1 MRYTLLELVQQIL
14 MSMDSDEV
22 NSITDTT
29 EALDVANIIK
39 ECYNDIISEIQ
50 PKESEGLFHLDA
62 SIDNLKPTLMYLPGH
77 VSNIEWLKYNVGE
90 TLFDSNYRD
99 LCYLS
104 MDDFFEFTDGLDINQ
119 NWVASQIVTISGHDF
134 NIKIRND
141 NHPTYY
147 TSVDDRVLLFD
158 SYDSS
163 VESTLT
169 SSRTYGYGGLIPV
182 FSLQDSFVPQL
193 DARQFQLLLQSA
205 KAQSF
210 IEKKQVANDKAEKK
224 ERKHRILAYKN
235 NHKDATD
242 TRSALQKHNR
252 KKGYGR

>member
-1 MRYTLLELVQQIL
+1 MTQQIL

-22 NSITDTT
+22 NTITDTT
-29 EALDVANIIK
+29 EAFDVANIIR

-62 SIDNLKPTLMYLPGH
+62 STDNLKPTLMYLPSH
-77 VSNIEWLKYNVGE
+77 VSNIEWLKYNVGDS
-90 TLFDSNYRD
+90 LFDSNYRD
-99 LCYLS
+99 LCYLN
-104 MDDFFEFTDGLDINQ
+104 MDDFFSFTNGLDVGQ
-119 NWVASQIVTISGHDF
+119 PWVTSQVVTISGQDF

-141 NHPTYY
+141 TSPTYY
-147 TSVDDRVLLFD
+147 TSVDDHVLLFD

-163 VESTLT
+163 YETTLT

-182 FSLQDSFVPQL
+182 FQMQDSFVPQL

-205 KAQSF
+205 KAQAF

-235 NHKDATD
+235 NHRDATD
-242 TRSALQKHNR
+242 IRSALKKHNR
-252 KKGYGR
+252 KRGYGR